1 MKNRFTITESEKERI
16 LGLHEQANPL
26 AQGNALTN
34 STLNTGG
41 GFKTNTTIPKIVSSA
56 TPEQKKLIDA
66 ANSWVETNKAT
77 IPKTVA
83 EISKFLAD
91 KVTAKQLTPEAL
103 PYVKASLQS
112 NSNGALV
119 FPAEETGGQPAAT
132 PASGA
137 AQPINPQVKSAKIE
151 ALQTILVNKY
161 KKNIGTSG
169 VNKNGVDGILGA
181 KTIIAVKEVLAT
193 KVAKT
198 VTTPGETKN
207 DATVVSATNVAVKN
221 ETLAGAPV
229 YYPWIQD
236 GKLNTEK
243 LKQSVE
249 DNSIYK
255 WLDELKKLTPEL
267 LTKVRQD
274 FTSSGIPNNLTT
286 TNGTGLRLNV
296 DDVLKTAEKMVAN
309 AQPQGGT
316 QSSTKDGSE
325 ASGLFP
331 A

>member
-41 GFKTNTTIPKIVSSA
+41 GIKTNTTIPKIVSSA

-103 PYVKASLQS
+103 PYVKATLQS

-119 FPAEETGGQPAAT
+119 FPNEETGGQPAAT
-132 PASGA
+132 PAAGA

-151 ALQTILVNKY
+151 ALQTLLNTKY
-161 KKNIGTSG
+161 NAGLT
-169 VNKNGVDGILGA
+169 VDGKVGP
-181 KTIIAVKEVLAT
+181 KTIIALQNAIKT

-198 VTTPGETKN
+198 VTTPGGEVKT
-207 DATVVSATNVAVKN
+207 DGTTPAATTQGGEVKTNV
-221 ETLAGAPV
+221 TAPV
-229 YYPWIQD
+229 A
-236 GKLNTEK
+236 
-243 LKQSVE
+243 SV
-249 DNSIYK
+249 DPS
-255 WLDELKKLTPEL
+255 
-267 LTKVRQD
+267 
-274 FTSSGIPNNLTT
+274 
-286 TNGTGLRLNV
+286 
-296 DDVLKTAEKMVAN
+296 N
-309 AQPQGGT
+309 AG
-316 QSSTKDGSE
+316 
-325 ASGLFP
+325 GLFKS
-331 A
+331 